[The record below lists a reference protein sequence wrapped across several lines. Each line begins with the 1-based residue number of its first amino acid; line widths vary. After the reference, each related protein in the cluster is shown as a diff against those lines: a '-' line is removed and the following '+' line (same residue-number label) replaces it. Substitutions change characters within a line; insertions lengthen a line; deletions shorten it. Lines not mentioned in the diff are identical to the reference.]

1 MLQCCPKTGPPLTHT
16 PIRTRASA
24 SGAPQLPPPR
34 PRPAAVGCPGDVPF
48 LQKGCER
55 VRERVRERVH
65 VRERVCERERVRERV
80 RAWITA
86 YSNLFRTGTVDTSML
101 TILINPAVKSA

>member
-24 SGAPQLPPPR
+24 SGAPQLPPLR
-34 PRPAAVGCPGDVPF
+34 PRPVAVGCPGDVPF
-48 LQKGCER
+48 LQTGCER
-55 VRERVRERVH
+55 VRERVRVCE
-65 VRERVCERERVRERV
+65 RERVCERVRERV

>member
-1 MLQCCPKTGPPLTHT
+1 M
-16 PIRTRASA
+16 
-24 SGAPQLPPPR
+24 
-34 PRPAAVGCPGDVPF
+34 
-48 LQKGCER
+48 
-55 VRERVRERVH
+55 RERVR